1 MPIWSMAGLSLSAAL
16 DRGVLL
22 WGSVCHHVKRGGEP
36 ASSYLRSAGAARAAP
51 LAPLRVTANRPAHHS
66 CAAPSPRGC
75 SLSSARPTHPRP
87 ARVGRSSTSPRSTP
101 RFSSSARAPPGDG
114 SCPISYLIRLLDV
127 RLAEHDARPGSDG
140 PAGTVGGAK
149 TRVKGRLKV
158 LS

>member
-66 CAAPSPRGC
+66 CA
-75 SLSSARPTHPRP
+75 
-87 ARVGRSSTSPRSTP
+87 
-101 RFSSSARAPPGDG
+101 PPGDG

-158 LS
+158 